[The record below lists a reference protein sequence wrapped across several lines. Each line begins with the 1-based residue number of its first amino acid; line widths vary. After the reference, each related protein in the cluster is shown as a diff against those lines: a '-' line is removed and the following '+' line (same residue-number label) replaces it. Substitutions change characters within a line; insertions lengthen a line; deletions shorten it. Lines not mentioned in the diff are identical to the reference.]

1 MTIVLASIV
10 LLNMKGNEEKEE
22 EEKKRITNKM
32 NERSTNFVNFFA
44 TLYLKERERK
54 REKKKNNSALSSNL

>member
-10 LLNMKGNEEKEE
+10 LLNMKGNEEKE